1 MHPILSNR
9 RTLALYLA
17 VWLFIGLLIEIP
29 FIFQYKSQWETF
41 LLSDIPLNIF
51 FAFICLSSYYLCRI
65 FPIKTTQWYN
75 LLSMFLVAACIAAGI
90 ELAAGY
96 GWVKVIDSL
105 QIAPS
110 IAPIYEQWIA
120 GIYSLL
126 VLIFLLNASMHYV
139 IIGFERSNESERQTF
154 ELKLLAQ
161 DAELRA
167 LRAQIDP
174 HFLFNSLNSISAL
187 TTSDPAKAR
196 TMVILLAEFF
206 RNSLD
211 LGTKN
216 RISLTEELSLIDKF
230 LTIEQVRFG
239 SRLQVRQ
246 DIGQKTL
253 ECRIPP
259 LLLQPLIENAVR
271 HGISQLIEG
280 GTITLRI
287 RLHNDRLNITIENP
301 FDPDYVPKKGTGLGV
316 KNVRSRIQTLYGNE
330 GRIDIENKNNIFTVE
345 FSFPVKDSDT

>member
-1 MHPILSNR
+1 
-9 RTLALYLA
+9 
-17 VWLFIGLLIEIP
+17 
-29 FIFQYKSQWETF
+29 
-41 LLSDIPLNIF
+41 
-51 FAFICLSSYYLCRI
+51 
-65 FPIKTTQWYN
+65 
-75 LLSMFLVAACIAAGI
+75 MFVAAACIAAGI
-90 ELAAGY
+90 ELFIGY
-96 GWVKVIDSL
+96 GWVQLIDSI
-105 QIAPS
+105 QFAP
-110 IAPIYEQWIA
+110 PISPLYEFWIA
-120 GIYSLL
+120 GIFGVLILVFLL
-126 VLIFLLNASMHYV
+126 VAAMHYV
-139 IIGFERSNESERQTF
+139 LIAYEQSNKTERQTF

-239 SRLQVRQ
+239 SRLQVQQ
-246 DIGQKTL
+246 DIEQKTL

-271 HGISQLIEG
+271 HGISQLLEG
-280 GTITLRI
+280 GTITLRTQ
-287 RLHNDRLNITIENP
+287 LHNDRLNITVKNP

-330 GRIDIENKNNIFTVE
+330 GRIDIEKKDNIFTVV